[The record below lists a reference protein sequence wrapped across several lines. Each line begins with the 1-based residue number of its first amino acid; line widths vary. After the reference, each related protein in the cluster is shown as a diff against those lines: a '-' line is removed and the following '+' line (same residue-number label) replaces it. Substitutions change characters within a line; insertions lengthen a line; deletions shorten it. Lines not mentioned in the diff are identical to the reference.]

1 MERLFGREVIYS
13 PVDEITKEN
22 VVEVLD
28 SARDI
33 YMKNQAQ
40 ADYLYWYRRGRQ
52 PILERKKEIR
62 PEICNKIVEN
72 RADEIVSFKTG
83 YLCGEP
89 IQYISRNADDK
100 VSQNI
105 NRLNDMMLVEN
116 KASKDKALIDWGH
129 TVGTGYRMALPS
141 KDPDSESPFEL
152 YTLDSRYT
160 YVIYS
165 SKIGNKPL
173 GGVCCGKNIK
183 GDTIHTV
190 YTPTR
195 FFEIENGRKI
205 ITDDVNPLGRI
216 PIIEYPANDARIGAF
231 EVVIPILDAI
241 NNITSNR
248 IDGVEQFVQALVKF
262 VNCEIDEEKFAAL
275 QQLGAIL
282 IKSSDGQPADV
293 EIMTQELN
301 QTQTQTLVEHM
312 YQTVLTICGMPN
324 RNGNGS
330 STSDTGA
337 ASLLRDGWT
346 LAEARAKDS
355 ELMFKRSE
363 RELLKIVLHICRTNA
378 DMDIK
383 LADIETK
390 FTRRNY
396 ENIQTKSQV
405 LCQMLSNDKIDPKY
419 AYTSCG
425 MFTDPEEAYQAGMKW
440 FAQQEAKAKADAKE
454 TSDSDTV
461 SEDDK
466 TQEADK
472 PTKNRNQ
479 R

>member
-1 MERLFGREVIYS
+1 MERLFGRDVIYS
-13 PVDEITKEN
+13 DVDEITKDN
-22 VVEVLD
+22 IITVLN
-28 SARDI
+28 STRDL

-40 ADYLYWYRRGRQ
+40 ADYLYWYRRGKQ
-52 PILERKKEIR
+52 PILNRKKDVR
-62 PEICNKIVEN
+62 PEICNRVTEN
-72 RADEIVSFKTG
+72 RADEIASFKTG

-89 IQYISRNADDK
+89 IQYISRNADDT
-100 VSQNI
+100 VSKNI
-105 NRLNDMMLVEN
+105 NRLNDMMLVES
-116 KASKDKALIDWGH
+116 KAAKDKELLDWCH
-129 TVGTGYRMALPS
+129 EVGTGYRMVLPS
-141 KDPDSESPFEL
+141 NDKEFESPFEI
-152 YTLDSRYT
+152 YTLDPRYT

-173 GGVCCGKNIK
+173 AGIVCGKNNE
-183 GDTIHTV
+183 GETIHTV
-190 YTPTR
+190 YTPKL
-195 FFEIENGRKI
+195 FMEVKNGKEVVSEK
-205 ITDDVNPLGRI
+205 THSLGRI
-216 PIIEYPANDARIGAF
+216 PIIEYPANSMRLGSY
-231 EVVIPILDAI
+231 ETVLPILDAI
-241 NNITSNR
+241 NTVTSNR
-248 IDGVEQFVQALVKF
+248 VDGVEQFVQSLIKF
-262 VNCEIDEEKFAAL
+262 INCEIDKDSFLAL
-275 QQLGAIL
+275 QQLGAIQ
-282 IKSSDGQPADV
+282 IKSTDGQNADV

-363 RELLKIVLHICRTNA
+363 RELLKIVLHICKTTNA

-383 LADIETK
+383 LSDIETK

-396 ENIQTKSQV
+396 ENIMVKSQV
-405 LCQMLSNDKIDPKY
+405 LCQMLDNPKIDPKY

-440 FAQQEAKAKADAKE
+440 FAQREAKAEADAKKM
-454 TSDSDTV
+454 SDSNMA
-461 SEDDK
+461 SEGNK
-466 TQEADK
+466 TQRADK
-472 PTKNRNQ
+472 PTKNRE
-479 R
+479 